1 MQKTKNKIRE
11 NGFVLP
17 VVLVVIS
24 LLLAGGGFYYYTK
37 VRQQKEDQASK
48 QAIEDSVLG
57 TRAQALV
64 PAKNLEEARANV
76 ETSASILK
84 NLLNRSKSEQTL
96 ITTLES
102 QYKNFGDLIK
112 KTDSLFTDPT
122 TDPRIKI
129 ANAPVDINAKRAQIN
144 TLLQSWNAN
153 LATIKALSK
162 SNPSSVTLAS
172 LVAKAK
178 SDLAVI
184 NSFVAELETTVSNL
198 TILNSNLTQAQ
209 IDAEKANIEVVKTES
224 EKATAVIGSVEIVAK
239 SLDVPA
245 VESSTSSGGTAS
257 TGTSGG
263 STSETSTGGSSSS
276 GTSGSGTT
284 AGGSSSTS
292 GATTPPP
299 IVTEAEIEVAKEVV
313 KEAEE
318 VLEEFEETGSSG
330 GSSGSTEGSSGG
342 SSGSSPT
349 EDYSGEFDGDRWD
362 ATETDGP
369 ELVEGANQIAP

>member
-1 MQKTKNKIRE
+1 MKRE

-17 VVLVVIS
+17 VVLVVIA

-37 VRQQKEDQASK
+37 VRQQKEDEASK
-48 QAIEDSVLG
+48 RAIQDSVLG

-102 QYKNFGDLIK
+102 QYKNFGNLIK
-112 KTDSLFTDPT
+112 KTDSLFTDPA

-184 NSFVAELETTVSNL
+184 NSFVTELETTVSNL

-209 IDAEKANIEVVKTES
+209 IDAEKANIEAVKTES

-276 GTSGSGTT
+276 GASASGATS
-284 AGGSSSTS
+284 GGSSSTS

-318 VLEEFEETGSSG
+318 VLEEFEETGGSSG

-342 SSGSSPT
+342 SGGSGPT

-362 ATETDGP
+362 AAETDGP
-369 ELVEGANQIAP
+369 ELVEGANPIAP